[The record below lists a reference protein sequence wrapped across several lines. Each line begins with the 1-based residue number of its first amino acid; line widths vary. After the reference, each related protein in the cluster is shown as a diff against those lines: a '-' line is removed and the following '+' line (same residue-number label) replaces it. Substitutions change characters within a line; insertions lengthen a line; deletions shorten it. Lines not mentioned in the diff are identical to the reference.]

1 MDNIK
6 EVIAPIK
13 FIPFK
18 NTKKKFLKGIKSNNQ
33 KEYKQ
38 KRNIILKIN
47 SNLII

>member
-13 FIPFK
+13 FSPFK
-18 NTKKKFLKGIKSNNQ
+18 NNRRKFLKGIKSNNQ
-33 KEYKQ
+33 KEYKK